1 MKLDTERMK
10 GFGAYRVDGYK
21 INYLFG
27 LKDLC
32 IDLLSDKSSRAF
44 ISNDHN

>member
-10 GFGAYRVDGYK
+10 GLGAYRVDGYNV
-21 INYLFG
+21 NYLFG
-27 LKDLC
+27 L
-32 IDLLSDKSSRAF
+32 AF